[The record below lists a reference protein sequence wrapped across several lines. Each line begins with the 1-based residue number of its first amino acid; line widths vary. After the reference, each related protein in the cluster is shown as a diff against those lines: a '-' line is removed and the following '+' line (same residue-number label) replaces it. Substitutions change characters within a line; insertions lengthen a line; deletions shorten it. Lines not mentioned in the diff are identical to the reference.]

1 MKHERK
7 AQKLKTRQKLL
18 AAAREL
24 AEAGDEVSVTAAAQH
39 AGISKAT
46 AYRYFSDPAVLASEA
61 MLDMAVNTPD
71 ALLEGADDL
80 RQRVHIVTDYYRDF
94 GRDREPAFRKFLG
107 QLMADWTPEGA
118 NRQRGARRIP
128 ALRLALEPAR
138 DTITPGEFDDL
149 VMALASCGTGFEQH
163 VALNDVCGLN
173 REDADRVAR
182 SVVDAIL
189 DHYLPAE
196 VLSRTPACAP
206 ASGP

>member
-18 AAAREL
+18 TAALEL
-24 AEAGDEVSVTAAAQH
+24 AEAGYEVTITSAAQR

-46 AYRYFSDPAVLASEA
+46 AYRYFSDPAVLVSEA
-61 MLDMAVNTPD
+61 MLDIEVSAPAV
-71 ALLEGADDL
+71 LLEDTENL

-94 GRDREPAFRKFLG
+94 GRDREQAFHKFLG
-107 QLMADWTPEGA
+107 QIMSDWTPEGP

-128 ALRLALEPAR
+128 ALRLALEPVRGRMMPAK
-138 DTITPGEFDDL
+138 FDDL

-163 VALNDVCGLN
+163 VALNDVCGLT

-196 VLSRTPACAP
+196 LLS
-206 ASGP
+206 

>member
-24 AEAGDEVSVTAAAQH
+24 AEENADVSVTAAAQR

-61 MLDMAVNTPD
+61 VLDIAVRD
-71 ALLEGADDL
+71 AESLLDGVENL
-80 RQRVHIVTDYYRDF
+80 RERVHLVTDYYRDF
-94 GRDREPAFRKFLG
+94 GREREPAFRKFLG
-107 QLMADWTPEGA
+107 QLMADWTPDTP

-138 DTITPGEFDDL
+138 DRMPAGRLEDL
-149 VMALASCGTGFEQH
+149 VMALAGCGTGFEQH
-163 VALNDVCGLN
+163 IALNDVCGLD
-173 REDADRVAR
+173 RAAADRIAR
-182 SVVDAIL
+182 AVVDAIL
-189 DHYLPAE
+189 DFYLPAE
-196 VLSRTPACAP
+196 ALS
-206 ASGP
+206 